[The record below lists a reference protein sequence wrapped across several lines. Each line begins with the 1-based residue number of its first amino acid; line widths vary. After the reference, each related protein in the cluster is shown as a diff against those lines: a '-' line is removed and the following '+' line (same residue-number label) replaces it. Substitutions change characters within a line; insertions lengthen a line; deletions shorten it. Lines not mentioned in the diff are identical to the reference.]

1 MKENFIIVEGPS
13 DVVILKEILKLT
25 LSEEI
30 YKFHFVEAGVYYN
43 AITSVRPILDLVSLD
58 SKVLLVFDADTTDP
72 RRVQERRDFVKDHL
86 SYVSHPTNFKF
97 FVFTPNIDVEIRP
110 ISELSILKRKNR
122 SEYNEKVHRTIREN
136 IDSIVTIPV
145 IKSIIDFIK

>member
-13 DVVILKEILKLT
+13 DVVIINEILKLT
-25 LSEEI
+25 LPEDK
-30 YKFHFVEAGVYYN
+30 YKFHFVEAGGYYN

-72 RRVQERRDFVKDHL
+72 KRIQERIDFVKDHL
-86 SYVSHPTNFKF
+86 SYVSRPKNFKF

-110 ISELSILKRKNR
+110 ITELSKLKRQDR
-122 SEYNEKVHRTIREN
+122 LEYNVKVQKTIKEH
-136 IDSIVTIPV
+136 IDSILAIPV
-145 IKSIIDFIK
+145 VQSIIDFIK